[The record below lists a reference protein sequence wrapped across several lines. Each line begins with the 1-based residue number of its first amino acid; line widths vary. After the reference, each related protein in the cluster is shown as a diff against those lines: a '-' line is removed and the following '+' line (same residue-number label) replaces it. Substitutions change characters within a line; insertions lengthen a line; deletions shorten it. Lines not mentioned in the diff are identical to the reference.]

1 MRSFRDDVARAV
13 AFHGHLCSGQC
24 VGVRM
29 AHMGIRLL
37 GLDNE
42 TDRKKIMVFVE
53 CNRCPADAIMIATGC
68 TVGKRTYYFMDM
80 GKAAATFVN
89 LETSKAVRVI
99 RKKHIHPADGAD
111 MLDFYENLLEE
122 GWLEAQEVTVNLK
135 PGDLPGP
142 PVSVVVCES
151 CGEEVT
157 DDCHVIKDGK
167 TLCKTCAG
175 EGYYQ

>member
-1 MRSFRDDVARAV
+1 MRSFRDDMARAV
-13 AFHGHLCSGQC
+13 DFHGHLCSGQC

-29 AHMGIRLL
+29 AHWGMRLL

-42 TDRKKIMVFVE
+42 TDRKKIMVFAE

-68 TVGKRTYYFMDM
+68 RVGKRTYYFMDM
-80 GKAAATFVN
+80 GKTAATFVN
-89 LETSKAVRVI
+89 LETGKAIRVI
-99 RKKHIHPADGAD
+99 RKAHIHPAEGED
-111 MLDFYENLLEE
+111 MLDFYEKLPEV
-122 GWLEAQEVTVNLK
+122 GWLEAQEVFVRLK

-142 PVSVVVCES
+142 PVGVVVCES

-157 DDCHVIKDGK
+157 DDRHIIKDGK

-175 EGYYQ
+175 DGYY